1 MNIYFSDFPDNNKI
15 NVHQLLNNTLRI
27 KDFAKMK
34 SLREIEQKEMTLK
47 MRIDFCKN
55 DVINVEH
62 NEKFD

>member
-47 MRIDFCKN
+47 MRIDFFKN

-62 NEKFD
+62 NEKFV